1 MQTLWRASRSRGV
14 DARACDGKK
23 DHRMAEQGG
32 TTTASPTHGCMACK
46 APGTY
51 TVEPFAHGHTGWRCM
66 VCGKI
71 LRLVPGTYT
80 GIEAIEAA
88 T

>member
-1 MQTLWRASRSRGV
+1 MQTLWRASRSRVV
-14 DARACDGKK
+14 DARAFDGKK
-23 DHRMAEQGG
+23 DHRRAEQVG
-32 TTTASPTHGCMACK
+32 TTTESPTHGCMECK

-51 TVEPFAHGHTGWRCM
+51 TVEPFANGHTGWRCM

-71 LRLVPGTYT
+71 LSLVPGKDT

-88 T
+88 N